1 MREPSDGRLPLVLE
15 ASARRT
21 GLRVTGTQYLWLVWT
36 AWGIALLGTLF
47 VLLINPGGALLL
59 SIFLV
64 LWARSNVT
72 DGRRVAAQI
81 DARRR

>member
-1 MREPSDGRLPLVLE
+1 MH
-15 ASARRT
+15 
-21 GLRVTGTQYLWLVWT
+21 GLRMTGARYLWLVWT
-36 AWGIALLGTLF
+36 AWAIALLCTLF
-47 VLLINPGGALLL
+47 IVLINPGGALLL

-72 DGRRVAAQI
+72 AGRRVAARI